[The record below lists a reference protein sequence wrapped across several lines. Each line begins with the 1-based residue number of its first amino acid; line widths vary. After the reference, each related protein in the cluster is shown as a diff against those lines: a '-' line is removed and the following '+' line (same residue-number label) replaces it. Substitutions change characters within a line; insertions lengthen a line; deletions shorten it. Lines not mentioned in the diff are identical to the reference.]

1 MTDVHGVN
9 KELKKR
15 KKEKKKII
23 NKMKMIHH
31 DSEQT
36 APVVEV

>member
-1 MTDVHGVN
+1 MTHVHNVN

-15 KKEKKKII
+15 KKEKKII
-23 NKMKMIHH
+23 NKMEMIHH